1 MSTFKKVL
9 AVIVIVIAAL
19 GILLDAAGIILAWS
33 VNTPMTNAIV
43 GPLTQIQNANR
54 QLSELVDQ
62 GNGLTGDVLDQLNQ
76 VQASA
81 SQMQA
86 NFETGTPLLDL
97 VSNLTGVDLNTK
109 LEQAYTTLSAIQGGV
124 NSLNASIQTFDAL
137 PFVNIPRLAE
147 GTQEIDALL
156 EQLVNGIDSLRQ
168 QATALKEQ
176 ASQQFIQ
183 PVLDTI
189 GGIIATFTNLQSRL
203 QQIQARMAA
212 ADTALSNLIARIP
225 GIIDLLSIGLTVEL
239 LWLILAQAALI
250 YLALVY
256 YRTGSLRFAASQESE
271 PAQPALDA
279 GE

>member
-43 GPLTQIQNANR
+43 GPLTQIQNANS